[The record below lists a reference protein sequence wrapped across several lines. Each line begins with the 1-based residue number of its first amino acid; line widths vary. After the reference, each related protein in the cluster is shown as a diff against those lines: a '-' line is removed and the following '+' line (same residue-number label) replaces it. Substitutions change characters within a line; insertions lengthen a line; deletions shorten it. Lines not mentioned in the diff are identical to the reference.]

1 MKPQVTIRLLLV
13 EDDEAHARLVMERL
27 RDDPEIAV
35 VACCETLG
43 EAIARVRDAGAHDFD
58 AALLDLGLPDSEG
71 VKTVLD
77 FHTAAPRLPIMV
89 LSGLRDVSL
98 AIEAMRHGAQDY
110 VVKTAGDGSLIVRSL
125 RLAIERKR
133 LQDIEQMLVGVV
145 SHDLRGPLQTILL
158 ACDLLDVHG
167 ARPPEVVMRARRAAQ
182 RATSL
187 VHDLLDATRVRLAGM
202 LPLELS
208 TADISAIIQ
217 QVIDDARLLHP
228 QRTIIADLEHALP
241 LVVDSKRIAQVVQNL
256 IGNALQHSPPRSN
269 VRVAMR
275 GHPDSLEI
283 AVHNT
288 GSTIPPEL
296 RMQLF
301 EPLKRASSNRSP
313 DHSIGLGLFIVR
325 EIVHAHGGTIRVD
338 STDEQGTT
346 FCVSLPVPT
355 APPAQVA

>member
-1 MKPQVTIRLLLV
+1 MKPPATIRLLLV
-13 EDDEAHARLVMERL
+13 EDDEAHARLVTERL
-27 RDDPEIAV
+27 RDDAEIEV
-35 VACCETLG
+35 VACCESLDA
-43 EAIARVRDAGAHDFD
+43 AIARARDPGGDDFD

-71 VKTVLD
+71 VATVRD
-77 FHTAAPRLPIMV
+77 FHSAAPRLPIVV

-110 VVKTAGDGSLIVRSL
+110 VVKTAGDGQLLVRSL

-145 SHDLRGPLQTILL
+145 SHDLREPLQTVLL
-158 ACDLLDVHG
+158 ACDLLDAHR
-167 ARPPEVVMRARRAAQ
+167 AQPPEVVMRARRAAQ

-187 VHDLLDATRVRLAGM
+187 VHDLLDATHVRLAGV

-208 TADISAIIQ
+208 TANISAIIQ

-228 QRTIIADLEHALP
+228 QRTIIADLEHTVSLLA
-241 LVVDSKRIAQVVQNL
+241 DGKRIAQVVQNL
-256 IGNALQHSPPRSN
+256 VGNALQHSPPRSDI
-269 VRVAMR
+269 RVTMR

-288 GSTIPPEL
+288 GSTIPLPL

-301 EPLKRASSNRSP
+301 EPLKRASNNKSP
-313 DHSIGLGLFIVR
+313 EHSIGLGLFIVR
-325 EIVHAHGGTIRVD
+325 EIVRAHGGTISVD
-338 STDEQGTT
+338 STDEHGTT
-346 FCVSLPVPT
+346 FRVTLPAPAASVS
-355 APPAQVA
+355 